1 MANKARDEAG
11 DRRDDARPDF
21 ERRNAPAPEMRI
33 GQGYDVH
40 RLQSGRRLILGGVGI
55 PWEKGLL
62 GHSDAD
68 CLMHAV
74 TDALLGALG
83 RGDVGRLFPDDDPQF
98 EGADSGL
105 LLRQAAILMRADG
118 YETVN
123 VDATVIAQQPKLA
136 PFVED
141 MRANIA
147 DALGMD
153 PGRVNVKAKTNEGL
167 GYLGQ
172 SEAIAAQAAILLRR
186 A

>member
-21 ERRNAPAPEMRI
+21 ERRNTPAPEMRI

-40 RLQSGRRLILGGVGI
+40 RLQSGRRLILGGVVI

-105 LLRQAAILMRADG
+105 LLRQAAIFMRADG
-118 YETVN
+118 YEAVN

-136 PFVED
+136 PFVDD